1 MLSPLSL
8 LLLLLPVAAAA
19 ASSSALSFDGMFM
32 NGAVLQQDAPTTVW
46 GRGDAG
52 QRIELALDGTP
63 AAHAVV
69 DASGRWEL
77 VIPPQPTSWARTLA
91 VSDGS
96 AADSS
101 VSTVVKFGAVVL
113 CSGQSNMGMPV
124 AHWNP
129 CCDLPPSARDP
140 EKRCTCFA
148 ADNGTAESA
157 AAGRYTGKISLASL
171 QTPFPKPAGWRGDNC
186 KYPWTNA
193 SCVSHPTW
201 NDALPGPNGTVHGFS
216 AVCWYV
222 RFTSPTHLACPA
234 CDGNCR
240 LQPELFNGAKSA
252 NDYMPSNRHY
262 LILFGVYGVTLNEK
276 ACWSRYTGKSL
287 FEQLDGK
294 VPVGLLCGAVGGSPI
309 EFWLPKGHVNNS
321 ICGADVPPCDPGGP
335 NNYTDSEFFERLIAF
350 FQPYTLGSVVWDQAE
365 RDVHCLPQ
373 PSPVC

>member
-1 MLSPLSL
+1 MLSPLSLLL

-222 RFTSPTHLACPA
+222 RYLTYPSCLSCLRWKLPAPT
-234 CDGNCR
+234 
-240 LQPELFNGAKSA
+240 Q
-252 NDYMPSNRHY
+252 
-262 LILFGVYGVTLNEK
+262 
-276 ACWSRYTGKSL
+276 
-287 FEQLDGK
+287 
-294 VPVGLLCGAVGGSPI
+294 
-309 EFWLPKGHVNNS
+309 
-321 ICGADVPPCDPGGP
+321 
-335 NNYTDSEFFERLIAF
+335 AF
-350 FQPYTLGSVVWDQAE
+350 QW
-365 RDVHCLPQ
+365 CKK
-373 PSPVC
+373 CK